1 MGPAEPVWTASN
13 AQVEGVVVVRLP
25 TEMLP
30 FTVTLVEKVA
40 ALLTPRV
47 PFSVRFEK
55 VGLLVVP
62 KPMVVA
68 AAAAE
73 AAVKT
78 ESPIDVDPRLVRV
91 AARIPLSNCRGLVKV
106 KVLVPP

>member
-1 MGPAEPVWTASN
+1 MVREPTD
-13 AQVEGVVVVRLP
+13 R
-25 TEMLP
+25 LP
-30 FTVTLVEKVA
+30 FTVTFVEKVA
-40 ALLTPRV
+40 ASLTPRV

-68 AAAAE
+68 AEAAE

-91 AARIPLSNCRGLVKV
+91 AARTPLSNCRGLVKV
-106 KVLVPP
+106 SGLVPP